1 MPLIDSS
8 YISPF
13 WLRNGHLQSLWP
25 VLLRPKARL
34 PYLRQRL
41 ETADGDFIDLDLL
54 PAVGTPE
61 SLCTAAPPL
70 ERRAV
75 ILSHGLEGNSQR
87 AYMRGMA
94 SIFQQQG
101 WDVIARNMRGCSGE
115 PNRTRRMTHMGDTDD
130 LHTTVLYACQQGY
143 TCLVLIGFSMGG
155 NQSLNYIC
163 ESPARMPTAVRACV
177 AVSVPCD
184 LVSAQDVLAL
194 PSRRIYMEY
203 FLRTLRKK
211 MRFKAQQFADFPDT
225 SSVDT
230 MRTFAEFDGHFT
242 APVHGFS
249 SALDYWSR
257 ASSAQRLHNVRI
269 PTLLINAADDP
280 FMTPSCFPYAQA
292 RANPHLYLEVPPHGG
307 HVGFVTLH
315 NHNVY
320 WTEQRAVA
328 FVQNVF
334 GKGGGFWGGAAG
346 PPLPEGG

>member
-8 YISPF
+8 YLSPF

-25 VLLRPKARL
+25 VLFRAKNRL
-34 PYLRQRL
+34 PYHRQRL
-41 ETADGDFIDLDLL
+41 ETPDGDFIDLDLL
-54 PAVGTPE
+54 PAA
-61 SLCTAAPPL
+61 SLPAGASTAL

-94 SIFQQQG
+94 SIFQQRG

-115 PNRTRRMTHMGDTDD
+115 PNRTRRVTHMGDTDD
-130 LHTTVLYACQQGY
+130 LHSTVLYACQQGY

-163 ESPARMPTAVRACV
+163 ENPVRMPAAVRACV

-211 MRFKAQQFADFPDT
+211 MRLKAQQFADFPDT
-225 SSVDT
+225 SGVDS

-249 SALDYWSR
+249 SAHDYWSR
-257 ASSAQRLHNVRI
+257 ASCAPRLHNVRI

-280 FMTPSCFPYAQA
+280 FMTPSCFPYDQA
-292 RANPHLYLEVPPHGG
+292 RANPYLHLEVPPHGG
-307 HVGFVTLH
+307 HVGFVTLQS
-315 NHNVY
+315 HNVY
-320 WTEQRAVA
+320 WTEQRAAA
-328 FVQNVF
+328 FAAKVF
-334 GKGGGFWGGAAG
+334 GENGEAL
-346 PPLPEGG
+346 PPQTPPQGV